1 MTSLAELLRQF
12 VAHTAF
18 TKKVNLISLRLLS
31 DHFHHLSNSNHE
43 HVHIKAT
50 VFDVILEK

>member
-31 DHFHHLSNSNHE
+31 DHSHHSSNSNNE
-43 HVHIKAT
+43 HVHIKTT
-50 VFDVILEK
+50 VFEVVL